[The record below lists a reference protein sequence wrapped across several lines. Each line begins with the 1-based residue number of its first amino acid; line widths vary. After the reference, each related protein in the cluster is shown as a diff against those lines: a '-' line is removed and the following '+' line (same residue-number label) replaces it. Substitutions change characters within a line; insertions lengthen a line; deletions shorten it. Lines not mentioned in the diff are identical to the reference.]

1 MMFGVVQEG
10 ISHYHDLRT
19 NGAITIWA
27 PLARLGIAE
36 LSPEPHN
43 IRNSRMVT
51 SAVIKVDSRACC
63 TSYSAPVE
71 PNVKTSKIVNHIA
84 VVTGGGRG
92 LGRAMVLGLAQAG
105 IQVIATAAR
114 ERTEVEAVAEE
125 VRQACGESR
134 VLPLVADVTQED
146 DCAEVVVAAIKRFG
160 RLDILVNNAGRGMKY
175 VSDEFLTTPTR
186 FWEVAPETW
195 RLVIDTNV
203 NGPFMMAKHAVPLM
217 LKAGWGRI
225 INVSASQGT
234 LRRRGF
240 SPYGP
245 SKAALESET
254 IIWAQDLEGTGV
266 TVNALLP
273 GGPTLTGMV
282 PQTLAE
288 QAKSSMLD
296 PSIIVPPL
304 LWLVSPEAD
313 GITGRRFVATK
324 WQTGVDG
331 RSAAEAA
338 TEQAG
343 W

>member
-1 MMFGVVQEG
+1 M
-10 ISHYHDLRT
+10 
-19 NGAITIWA
+19 
-27 PLARLGIAE
+27 
-36 LSPEPHN
+36 EP
-43 IRNSRMVT
+43 
-51 SAVIKVDSRACC
+51 D
-63 TSYSAPVE
+63 
-71 PNVKTSKIVNHIA
+71 VKTSPILSHVAI
-84 VVTGGGRG
+84 VTGGGRG

-105 IQVIATAAR
+105 IDVVATAAR
-114 ERTEVEAVAEE
+114 ERAEIEAVAEE
-125 VRQACGESR
+125 VRQSCGESR

-146 DCAEVVVAAIKRFG
+146 DCAKVVDAAVKRFG

-175 VSDEFLTTPTR
+175 VSNEFLTDPTR
-186 FWEVAPETW
+186 FWEVALETW

-203 NGPFMMAKHAVPLM
+203 NGPFMMARQAVPVM

-225 INVSASQGT
+225 VNVSVSQET
-234 LRRRGF
+234 MRRRGF

-273 GGPTLTGMV
+273 GGATLTGMV
-282 PQTLAE
+282 PQTVSE
-288 QAKSSMLD
+288 KAKSAMLD
-296 PSIIVPPL
+296 PSIMVPPL

-313 GITGRRFVATK
+313 GMTGRRLVATK
-324 WQTGVDG
+324 WQTGSG
-331 RSAAEAA
+331 KSAAEAA